1 MSRRRVVVTGLGATT
16 PIGGDVT
23 TSWSA
28 LLAGTSGVRNLTE
41 EWAQSL
47 PVHFAARVAVEPA
60 EQMERVELRR
70 LDRSEQFALIASREA
85 WKDAGSPEIDKERL
99 GVVIASG
106 IGGVTTLLDQYDIL
120 REKGARLVSP
130 HTVPMLMPNGP
141 AANVGLELQ
150 ARAGVHTPVSACAS
164 GAEAIGYAL
173 EMIRNDRADIVVSG
187 GVEAA
192 IHAMPMSGFAAMKAL
207 STRNDEP
214 QRASRPYDLN
224 RDGFVLGE
232 GGGILVLEEYEHA
245 LARGAKIYCEIAGQ
259 GLTSDG
265 YHIAAPDP
273 DGVGVQRAVK
283 FALRD
288 SGLTTK
294 DIVHLNAHATST
306 PAGDVAEAI
315 GYALE
320 MIRNDR
326 ADIVVGG
333 GVEAAIHAMPM
344 SGFAAMK
351 ALSTRN
357 DEPAR
362 ASRPYDLNRDGFV
375 LGEGGG
381 ILVLEEYEH
390 AVARGAKIYCE
401 IAGQGLTSDG
411 YHIAAPDPDGA
422 GVQRAVKFAL
432 RDSGLTTKD
441 IVHLN
446 AHATSTPAG
455 DVAEA
460 NALRAA
466 LGADADHV
474 AVSATKSMT
483 GHLLGGAGAIE
494 SVFIVKTLQDRLA
507 PPTINIDDL
516 DPAVTVDVVRDKPR
530 ALPAGDIAALNDS
543 FGFGGHNVVLV
554 FKSI

>member
-1 MSRRRVVVTGLGATT
+1 MSGRRVVVTGLGATT
-16 PIGGDVT
+16 PIGGDVSS
-23 TSWSA
+23 SWSA
-28 LLAGTSGVRNLTE
+28 LLAGTSGVRTLTE
-41 EWAQSL
+41 EWAQNIS
-47 PVHFAARVAVEPA
+47 VQFAARVAVEPS

-85 WKDAGSPEIDKERL
+85 WKDAGSPEMDKERL

-106 IGGVTTLLDQYDIL
+106 IGGVTTLLDQYDVYK
-120 REKGARLVSP
+120 EKGARLVSP

-164 GAEAIGYAL
+164 GAEAIGYAFD
-173 EMIRNDRADIVVSG
+173 MIRNDRADVVVSG

-192 IHAMPMSGFAAMKAL
+192 IHVLPMAAFAAMKAL

-214 QRASRPYDLN
+214 TRASRPYDLN

-232 GGGILVLEEYEHA
+232 GGGVLILEEYEHA
-245 LARGAKIYCEIAGQ
+245 KARGATIYCEIAGQ
-259 GLTSDG
+259 GLSSDG

-273 DGVGVQRAVK
+273 
-283 FALRD
+283 
-288 SGLTTK
+288 
-294 DIVHLNAHATST
+294 
-306 PAGDVAEAI
+306 E
-315 GYALE
+315 
-320 MIRNDR
+320 
-326 ADIVVGG
+326 
-333 GVEAAIHAMPM
+333 
-344 SGFAAMK
+344 
-351 ALSTRN
+351 
-357 DEPAR
+357 
-362 ASRPYDLNRDGFV
+362 
-375 LGEGGG
+375 
-381 ILVLEEYEH
+381 
-390 AVARGAKIYCE
+390 
-401 IAGQGLTSDG
+401 
-411 YHIAAPDPDGA
+411 GA

-432 RDSGLTTKD
+432 RDAGLTTKD

-460 NALRAA
+460 NALRLA
-466 LGADADHV
+466 LGKDADHV

-494 SVFIVKTLQDRLA
+494 SVFIVKTIQDRLA
-507 PPTINIDDL
+507 PPTINIENL